1 LTLCN
6 CGESKTSE
14 YESKSLYKLKLFYW
28 VEMIWTNTKRH
39 EMYIIYIKKYAKK
52 IALNSFNIIQK
63 KIMHEIGSKM

>member
-1 LTLCN
+1 MSNQITSMSLFFLTLCN

-39 EMYIIYIKKYAKK
+39 EMYIIYI
-52 IALNSFNIIQK
+52 
-63 KIMHEIGSKM
+63 